1 VTLRNQFSQNF
12 IHIYGQRII
21 FIDVSVKGSDFAKYS
36 ACSIS
41 LPSHQSKL
49 PTRFVSGY
57 SHHKQA
63 IVMHAQKNR
72 IRFAIDYKSSGF
84 SI

>member
-1 VTLRNQFSQNF
+1 M
-12 IHIYGQRII
+12 
-21 FIDVSVKGSDFAKYS
+21 SVKGSDFAKYS